1 MVTAVTTQQVISAS
15 YTCSTFIIYIYP
27 GSLLFWKLRHCQFFH
42 YLHLIWSLDKYGTKF
57 YIVKEEQILFF
68 LFICLRSVS
77 FFFLYIS
84 LFLILLKIN

>member
-15 YTCSTFIIYIYP
+15 YTCSTFIYIYP

-57 YIVKEEQILFF
+57 YIVKEEHILFF